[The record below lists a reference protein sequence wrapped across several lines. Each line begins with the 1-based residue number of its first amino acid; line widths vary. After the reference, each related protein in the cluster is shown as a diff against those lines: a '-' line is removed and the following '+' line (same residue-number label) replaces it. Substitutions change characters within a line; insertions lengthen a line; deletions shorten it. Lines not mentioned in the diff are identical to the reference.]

1 MPSPPPFAR
10 LHRLRAADAA
20 APRRVVAQK
29 HYGMINSL
37 KFIDTGLQAVAL
49 LRFEI
54 KQFRIVVLGKGIIK
68 RNSSIPFIY
77 SWARPSSGLSDQRF
91 NLQDDERMI
100 PRFDRR
106 SRGLVHGKTWDPS
119 KGLQHFVEL
128 SDARGR
134 SASIGP
140 QQSFLYTVNAME

>member
-1 MPSPPPFAR
+1 MRREGFEKVFSSFHPLHQSPLSIETTAGF
-10 LHRLRAADAA
+10 HRQCICFGHTTAALRS
-20 APRRVVAQK
+20 VVAQK

-37 KFIDTGLQAVAL
+37 RFIATGLQAVAL

-54 KQFRIVVLGKGIIK
+54 KQFRMVVLGKGIIK

-77 SWARPSSGLSDQRF
+77 SWARPSSGLSDQKF

-106 SRGLVHGKTWDPS
+106 SQLPWPRG
-119 KGLQHFVEL
+119 
-128 SDARGR
+128 A
-134 SASIGP
+134 SAD
-140 QQSFLYTVNAME
+140 